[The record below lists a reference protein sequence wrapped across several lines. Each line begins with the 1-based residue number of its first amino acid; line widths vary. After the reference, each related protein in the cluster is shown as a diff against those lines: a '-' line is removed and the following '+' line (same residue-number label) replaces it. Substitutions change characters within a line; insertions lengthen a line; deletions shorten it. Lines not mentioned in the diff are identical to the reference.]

1 MDKAASRKK
10 RTDRNHIIYQVTC
23 MVTEESYV
31 GLTVCTHG
39 TTQKGVKYAA
49 ERRFQKH
56 ACRATSERADLPLC
70 KAIRKHGKEAFKVE
84 PLWIV
89 RGKEAAHSVE
99 REVVSVLKPV
109 LNVCLTK

>member
-84 PLWIV
+84 ALWIV
-89 RGKEAAHSVE
+89 RGKEAAHAVE
-99 REVVSVLKPV
+99 REVVAELKPV
-109 LNVCLTK
+109 LNVCLSK